1 MALHFL
7 NPLLS
12 VHFKPV
18 SFNDYFG
25 LLYGTFPKFTY
36 SIKDSRADLPTLLP
50 QPARSL
56 IVIVA
61 HENSFLGL
69 GKA

>member
-1 MALHFL
+1 MHFL

-18 SFNDYFG
+18 SCDDYFG
-25 LLYGTFPKFTY
+25 LLYGTSLKFTY
-36 SIKDSRADLPTLLP
+36 SIKDSTADLPTLLP

-61 HENSFLGL
+61 HENSFLEL

>member
-1 MALHFL
+1 M
-7 NPLLS
+7 
-12 VHFKPV
+12 PV

-69 GKA
+69 GNA